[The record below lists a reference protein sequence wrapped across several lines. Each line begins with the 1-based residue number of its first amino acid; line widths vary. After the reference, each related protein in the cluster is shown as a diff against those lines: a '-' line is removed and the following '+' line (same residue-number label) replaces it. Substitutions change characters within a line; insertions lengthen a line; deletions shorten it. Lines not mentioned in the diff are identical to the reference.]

1 MMREIK
7 FRAWDKKR
15 KEIFP
20 VHELVFNKFNGEPNT
35 IKGYTDDEKDVWNV
49 HGGHFM
55 KYANENRYVLMQ
67 YTGLKDKNG
76 KEIFEGDIVKVYSG
90 RVKGSVEFQN
100 TMFDVIEEGGNT
112 SYLAEHDDDIE
123 LIGNIYENPELLEG
137 VAE

>member
-7 FRAWDKKR
+7 FRGWYTGPLGSR
-15 KEIFP
+15 MLEPEFHGPINEIFNDP
-20 VHELVFNKFNGEPNT
+20 
-35 IKGYTDDEKDVWNV
+35 D
-49 HGGHFM
+49 
-55 KYANENRYVLMQ
+55 NEGQVIYMQ

-100 TMFDVIEEGGNT
+100 AMFDVIEEGGNT

-123 LIGNIYENPELLEG
+123 LIGNIYQNPELLEG